1 MAHYVIALYQIM
13 TFRRCFIIWYN
24 EKSYFTLQLIQ
35 KRLSV
40 ENSKPWTLNY
50 ERAMH
55 HGNRRFRFALISYCM
70 TIGVK
75 VIVKM
80 PRAYS
85 QDLRR
90 SAIWLTEILGFLI
103 DELSIL
109 LQMSTK
115 TISRY
120 VRLKFR
126 LVIMEI
132 CSSTQRKPYLKY
144 CTKFMKKRAQ
154 RWMESECDEFPM
166 SANS

>member
-1 MAHYVIALYQIM
+1 
-13 TFRRCFIIWYN
+13 
-24 EKSYFTLQLIQ
+24 
-35 KRLSV
+35 
-40 ENSKPWTLNY
+40 
-50 ERAMH
+50 MH

-90 SAIWLTEILGFLI
+90 RAIWLTEILGFLI

-132 CSSTQRKPYLKY
+132 LLQHPKKY
-144 CTKFMKKRAQ
+144 CTRFMKKRAQ
-154 RWMESECDEFPM
+154 MNEK
-166 SANS
+166 